1 MYLIVKLILTLP
13 VIPCALG
20 RNLPMKEPKSL
31 VYEDFFSGSHLLLV
45 MEFRVFRRPPV
56 FKLEFGPFTAMGWGQ
71 FASFTK
77 KASSFS
83 MAEKISDGFSSVNLF
98 EKVMRPNWATACFLK
113 FEMLIW
119 RGEGLIYPWNFLADK
134 FYDLLECFNSF

>member
-83 MAEKISDGFSSVNLF
+83 TTEKISDSFCHLICQKRSFDQAGLRPAFWNLHCCLYADL
-98 EKVMRPNWATACFLK
+98 EGRRAQNVYKAWIGQTQRP
-113 FEMLIW
+113 
-119 RGEGLIYPWNFLADK
+119 
-134 FYDLLECFNSF
+134 

>member
-56 FKLEFGPFTAMGWGQ
+56 FKLEFVVGVAEYPWALLRESGSHSPSFWVGMVDFMGTGLLEEEVDDLRGAVD
-71 FASFTK
+71 FL
-77 KASSFS
+77 
-83 MAEKISDGFSSVNLF
+83 FSSMLS
-98 EKVMRPNWATACFLK
+98 LK
-113 FEMLIW
+113 
-119 RGEGLIYPWNFLADK
+119 N
-134 FYDLLECFNSF
+134 